1 MNLGQVFL
9 VIYYEKADIMETLY
23 KLIRHRFLNN
33 RINVMLS
40 DQVQGQAIMEKKKI
54 LRDCKQ

>member
-40 DQVQGQAIMEKKKI
+40 DQVQG
-54 LRDCKQ
+54 